1 GSGGGEEGGDE
12 RWTGRHDDEAW
23 RAQLWNDPHAY
34 RIPRV
39 RTAADRA
46 TGDAIERLPDPRLGV
61 EVRRASP
68 IARAGATGEAGAGD
82 RPPGESGGGRA
93 RAPPPPVAPRAPPA
107 AAGGGGAGRGGTTA
121 AAGPRRRP
129 PPPVARTHPRRRGGR

>member
-68 IARAGATGEAGAGD
+68 IARAGATGEAGGGG
-82 RPPGESGGGRA
+82 RPPGAGGGGRA
-93 RAPPPPVAPRAPPA
+93 AAAPPPAPPGAPARRAGA
-107 AAGGGGAGRGGTTA
+107 A
-121 AAGPRRRP
+121 RRRR
-129 PPPVARTHPRRRGGR
+129 AARRRGGAARRGP